1 MCTKAR
7 PFAEILT
14 QCPSEPQL
22 HYKAPNPNTLRLTR
36 TNQVEDDF
44 DEAETGG
51 PAAAPPEVKP
61 EAGAEAAPAKKKAK
75 KEKARKV
82 VADDDDDDDGLA
94 L

>member
-1 MCTKAR
+1 MR
-7 PFAEILT
+7 RSSHNGPG
-14 QCPSEPQL
+14 EPQL
-22 HYKAPNPNTLRLTR
+22 HCKAPNPNALSRTR

-44 DEAETGG
+44 DETGG

-61 EAGAEAAPAKKKAK
+61 EAGVEAAPVKKKAK
-75 KEKARKV
+75 KEEKARKV

>member
-1 MCTKAR
+1 MR
-7 PFAEILT
+7 RSSHNG
-14 QCPSEPQL
+14 PSEPQL

>member
-1 MCTKAR
+1 MR
-7 PFAEILT
+7 RSSHNG
-14 QCPSEPQL
+14 PSEPQL

-61 EAGAEAAPAKKKAK
+61 EAGAEAAL
-75 KEKARKV
+75 R
-82 VADDDDDDDGLA
+82 VAFMGPSTSP
-94 L
+94 

>member
-1 MCTKAR
+1 MRR
-7 PFAEILT
+7 PSHNG
-14 QCPSEPQL
+14 PSEPQL
-22 HYKAPNPNTLRLTR
+22 HYKGPNPNTLSLTR

-51 PAAAPPEVKP
+51 AAAAQPEVKP
-61 EAGAEAAPAKKKAK
+61 EAGAEAAPVKKKAK

-82 VADDDDDDDGLA
+82 VADDDDGGGGLA